1 VHQLSDSRQ
10 QVVVIGGGI
19 SGLAAAH
26 RLVELDPTREV
37 TLLEAGPRLGGVIET
52 LHRDEYL
59 VERSADNFIT
69 NVPWAVDLCRRIGF
83 AEQLIPTS
91 GQRRSAL
98 VVCRGR
104 LERVPE
110 GFMLLAPGRAWPI
123 LTTPILSPM
132 GKLRLIA
139 ERLLPGRKVQGE
151 ESLAQFARRRLGRET
166 FERIVQPL
174 VGGIYTADPEKLSL
188 QATLPR
194 FLEMERRWG
203 SLTRAARV
211 GRIAKGAARARENGE
226 SGARYGLFVA
236 PRDGLS
242 SLVEAIAQ
250 KLPPQTVRL
259 GCRVERLMPR
269 GQGGWT
275 VALADGGGSIDC
287 DAVIVAAPAPAAAQI
302 LSGIDA
308 GLAESLARIE
318 YAGSAVVSLAIRRE
332 QISHPLDGF
341 GFVVPTIESRRIL
354 AASFASIKFAGR
366 APDGTVLVR
375 AFIGGACQGELLD
388 LEDEALHRI
397 ASEELRALLGIRGEC
412 TLCDIARWPRS
423 MPQYHLGH
431 LSLVESIEHAAARWP
446 GLALAG
452 NAYRG
457 VGIPHCIHS
466 GEAAADKTHAEL
478 ARRSPS

>member
-1 VHQLSDSRQ
+1 
-10 QVVVIGGGI
+10 VVVIGGGI
-19 SGLAAAH
+19 TGLAAAH
-26 RLVELDPTREV
+26 RLVELDPAREV
-37 TLLEAGPRLGGVIET
+37 MLFEAGHRLGGVIET
-52 LHRDEYL
+52 LHHDEYL

-69 NVPWAVDLCRRIGF
+69 NVPWAVDLCRRIGI

-98 VVCRGR
+98 VVRHGR
-104 LERVPE
+104 LEHVPE

-123 LTTPILSPM
+123 LKTPILSPL
-132 GKLRLIA
+132 GKLRLFA
-139 ERLLPGRKVQGE
+139 ERLLPRRKEQGD
-151 ESLAQFARRRLGRET
+151 ESLAEFARRRLGRET

-174 VGGIYTADPEKLSL
+174 VGGIYTANPEKLSL

-203 SLTRAARV
+203 SLTRGARQA
-211 GRIAKGAARARENGE
+211 RIAKGGARADGNGE

-242 SLVEAIAQ
+242 SLVQAIAR
-250 KLPPQTVRL
+250 KLPPHTIRL
-259 GCRVERLMPR
+259 GCRVERLVPR
-269 GQGGWT
+269 GEDGWT
-275 VALADGGGSIDC
+275 MALADGPGAIDC
-287 DAVIVAAPAPAAAQI
+287 DAVIVAAPASAAAQI
-302 LSGIDA
+302 LSSVEA
-308 GLAESLARIE
+308 GLAENLARIE
-318 YAGSAVVSLAIRRE
+318 YAGTAVVSLAMRRD

-341 GFVVPTIESRRIL
+341 GFVVPAIENRRIL

-366 APDGTVLVR
+366 APADTVLVR

-388 LEDEALHRI
+388 LDDEALRRI

-412 TLCDIARWPRS
+412 TLRDIARWPRS

-431 LSLVESIEHAAARWP
+431 LSLVESIEQAAARWP

-452 NAYRG
+452 SAYRG

-466 GEAAADKTHAEL
+466 GEMAADKTHAEL
-478 ARRSPS
+478 ARRSTS